1 MSTEKQNV
9 YRAKVD
15 VQRNEALRAG
25 GRFVDHCITEP
36 ESRQSPAL
44 AELIQY
50 HELEAGKAAAALA
63 HHVKVCDQL
72 RAQLRHSRAVKP

>member
-1 MSTEKQNV
+1 MATEKQNAS
-9 YRAKVD
+9 RAKAD
-15 VQRNEALRAG
+15 VQRNEAVGG
-25 GRFVDHCITEP
+25 GRFVDHSTTKP

-44 AELIQY
+44 AELIQF

-72 RAQLRHSRAVKP
+72 RAQLRHSRAVRV

>member
-1 MSTEKQNV
+1 MSTEKQNAS
-9 YRAKVD
+9 RAKAD
-15 VQRNEALRAG
+15 VQSRNEAGGG
-25 GRFVDHCITEP
+25 GRFLDHFTTKA

-44 AELIQY
+44 AELIQF

-63 HHVKVCDQL
+63 HHVRVCDQL